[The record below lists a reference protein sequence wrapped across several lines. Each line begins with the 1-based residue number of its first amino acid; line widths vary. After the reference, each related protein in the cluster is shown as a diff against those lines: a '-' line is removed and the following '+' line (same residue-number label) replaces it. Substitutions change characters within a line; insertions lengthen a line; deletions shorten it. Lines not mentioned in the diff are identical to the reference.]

1 MFPLR
6 SPSPP
11 SPTDAARATPWRTD
25 AAEVQP
31 PAQRRRLSA
40 DVVPEGLALRASPAT
55 GLAPRAALPGTC
67 TSQAATTF
75 RPEVAAEHHPELMD
89 YLEDLEQALDEG
101 RTPDTADA
109 QFLPELLAGVNA
121 AHPGLQLER
130 HLFELGGPKDE
141 LLASSLAQ
149 RLQDSLGS
157 GQAWQGVLTDGDH
170 GTAISLRFSAH
181 TNDVSLLVVD
191 SVGWGPFDALR
202 KRQAWQ
208 ATLNTLTDA
217 LQARVPDG
225 GKPVRLHLGMT
236 DTGVQ
241 KSAEGCHIFAI
252 AAAQKMATDPAIQS
266 QHERALFGLLTGRMA
281 AGVNHLDAPRNLPPS
296 LFKHATSKDELKH
309 YIQVSSSR
317 RRAAQAK
324 RNAGFTG
331 WQRLRPDAMAPV
343 NKKGQNLLERHA
355 AHEVTRPD
363 RAQPGR
369 SRTYSNSYEHKR
381 IHLVRQALT
390 HLTAGLD

>member
-1 MFPLR
+1 MSPLR
-6 SPSPP
+6 SPSSP
-11 SPTDAARATPWRTD
+11 SPTDAAWATPWRSD
-25 AAEVQP
+25 ADDVQP
-31 PAQRRRLSA
+31 PAQRRRLTA
-40 DVVPEGLALRASPAT
+40 DPAPEGLAQRASLAT
-55 GLAPRAALPGTC
+55 ALAPRATLPGPGR
-67 TSQAATTF
+67 SQVTPSF
-75 RPEVAAEHHPELMD
+75 RPEVGTGHHPELLA
-89 YLEDLEQALDEG
+89 YLEDMEQALDEG

-130 HLFELGGPKDE
+130 HLFELGAPKDE

-149 RLQDSLGS
+149 RLQNSLGS

-181 TNDVSLLVVD
+181 TNDVSLLLVD
-191 SVGWGPFDALR
+191 SVGWGPFDVQR

-208 ATLNTLTDA
+208 ATLHTLTDA
-217 LQARVPDG
+217 LQARLPDG

-252 AAAQKMATDPAIQS
+252 TAAKKMATDPAIQS
-266 QHERALFGLLTGRMA
+266 LQERVLFGLLTGRVD

-296 LFKHATSKDELKH
+296 LFKHATSKDELEH
-309 YIQVSSSR
+309 YIQVSGSR
-317 RRAAQAK
+317 RGAAQAK
-324 RNAGFTG
+324 KRDGFTG
-331 WQRLRPDAMAPV
+331 WQRPRPDALAPV
-343 NKKGQNLLERHA
+343 NKKGQSLLERHA
-355 AHEVTRPD
+355 AHLVTRPD
-363 RAQPGR
+363 RTQPER
-369 SRTYSNSYEHKR
+369 QRTYSNSYELKR
-381 IHLVRQALT
+381 IDMLRQALL